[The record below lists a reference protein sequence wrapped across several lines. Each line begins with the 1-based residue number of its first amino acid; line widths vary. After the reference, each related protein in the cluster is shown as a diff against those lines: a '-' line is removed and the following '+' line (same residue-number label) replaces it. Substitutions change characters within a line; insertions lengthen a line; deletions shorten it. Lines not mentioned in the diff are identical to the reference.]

1 MITDN
6 EGTTINLEKVP
17 VVIDNIAKQVVNLVI
32 KQDGNEV
39 RLRLQDN
46 YIYGFNALEFFND
59 FVDALYKEKDEFFGY
74 SYSIE
79 AINSSKI
86 EEL

>member
-6 EGTTINLEKVP
+6 EGTIINLEAVP

-46 YIYGFNALEFFND
+46 NIYSFNALEFFND
-59 FVDALYKEKDEFFGY
+59 FVDALYKEDGQFFGC
-74 SYSIE
+74 SYQV
-79 AINSSKI
+79 INSSNT

>member
-6 EGTTINLEKVP
+6 EGTTINLEAMP
-17 VVIDNIAKQVVNLVI
+17 VVIDNIAKQIVNLVI

-46 YIYGFNALEFFND
+46 NIYSFNALEFFND
-59 FVDALYKEKDEFFGY
+59 FVDALYKEEGQSFGC
-74 SYSIE
+74 SYQ
-79 AINSSKI
+79 AINSSKT